1 MGKVNNALRM
11 LAILRSRGK
20 VTRQELA
27 EELEVNP
34 REITRYKEDLE
45 SAGVTITNIKGKYGG
60 YVLESKDYLLNLE
73 LSNDE
78 ELALNNVVNHLKI
91 QGNYLYKD
99 LESIRDKIAISKNEY
114 IQYQDES
121 VYYSNSIKLRINI
134 NDERDKWLQ
143 INDAIINNKKLSMKY
158 KDSMGNE
165 TERIVCPYGLYSNY
179 GANFFIGFC
188 EKRQALRTFKF
199 SRISSIELL
208 KEKFE
213 RPVDF
218 NIKEYFKSC
227 LGVFRDDFYDL
238 ELKIYY
244 PYAQSFKEIKRVDD
258 EVIEDRQDEGY
269 LIYKAVL
276 SGKNEI
282 INWIM
287 GMADNC
293 LVISPKEIRDT
304 IGEKYKKML
313 EMY

>member
-60 YVLESKDYLLNLE
+60 YVLESKDYLLNLG

-78 ELALNNVVNHLKI
+78 EVALNNVVNHLKI

-143 INDAIINNKKLSMKY
+143 INDSIINNKKAEKTKISNNLEHNPTHGMPGVTMDLHMMDKLDKFLQCDDY
-158 KDSMGNE
+158 K
-165 TERIVCPYGLYSNY
+165 RLCPDVKG
-179 GANFFIGFC
+179 
-188 EKRQALRTFKF
+188 
-199 SRISSIELL
+199 
-208 KEKFE
+208 
-213 RPVDF
+213 D
-218 NIKEYFKSC
+218 
-227 LGVFRDDFYDL
+227 
-238 ELKIYY
+238 
-244 PYAQSFKEIKRVDD
+244 
-258 EVIEDRQDEGY
+258 
-269 LIYKAVL
+269 
-276 SGKNEI
+276 
-282 INWIM
+282 
-287 GMADNC
+287 
-293 LVISPKEIRDT
+293 
-304 IGEKYKKML
+304 EKYAFKKYDWQAPAKA
-313 EMY
+313 EIEKEAARWT